1 MKKLNIVILLMLF
14 IFYTFLSTPISY
26 ANGDNS
32 VFLITLDREI
42 DGALPR
48 ILRRAINEAEMS
60 KVDLI
65 ILEINS
71 PGGYIKEAGQIRD
84 ILVSTDIPIYA
95 FVNNNAFSAAAF
107 LALACDRI
115 YMTPQGAIGD
125 AQVILADGQPAPEKI
140 ISAWDGQMRS
150 LAEARGRDPEIASAM
165 VRIEKEIEG
174 LVSKNELLTLTAN
187 QALQYGYCEGIYNS
201 IEELLTALNYH
212 NPKIIKFEQ
221 SLAET
226 LARFI
231 TAPQVASILL
241 SVGMFALII
250 EVFSSG
256 FGIAGIISIISFTLF
271 FGGHIIAGFAN
282 LEFIILFI
290 LGILLLIAE
299 MFFAGF
305 GILGVGGVT
314 LIFLSV
320 IFTARSV
327 SDGLVILGW
336 AILFTIIL
344 LVVFY
349 KLLAKSKRLD
359 KLVLKQQENKEQG
372 YIASAKYEN
381 LLGKEG
387 KTITMLRPSGIA
399 EIDGQRYDVVSEGS
413 FISSNTKIKVVK
425 VGSNN
430 IVVKKID

>member
-1 MKKLNIVILLMLF
+1 MKRFRFLAVFVLL
-14 IFYTFLSTPISY
+14 FLSLFLFTTSSS
-26 ANGDNS
+26 ANGKDTIF
-32 VFLITLDREI
+32 VITLEGPI

-48 ILRRAINEAEMS
+48 ILKRAINEAEMS

-71 PGGYIKEAGQIRD
+71 PGGYVKEAGQIRD

-95 FVNNNAFSAAAF
+95 FVRNNAFSAAAF

-115 YMTPQGAIGD
+115 YMTPQGSIGD

-140 ISAWDGQMRS
+140 ISAWDAQMRS

-174 LVSKNELLTLTAN
+174 LVSSKELLTLTAH
-187 QALQYGYCEGIYNS
+187 QAVQYGYCEGIYNS
-201 IEELLTALNYH
+201 IDELLKALNYK
-212 NPKIIKFEQ
+212 NPQIIIFDQ
-221 SLAET
+221 SWAES

-231 TAPQVASILL
+231 TNPQVASILL
-241 SVGMFALII
+241 SVGMVALII
-250 EVFSSG
+250 EVLAPG
-256 FGIAGIISIISFTLF
+256 FGVAGIISIISFTLF

-290 LGILLLIAE
+290 LGILLLIVE

-305 GILGVGGVT
+305 GIFGVGGVT

-320 IFTARSV
+320 IFTARSF
-327 SDGLVILGW
+327 SDGIVILGW
-336 AILFTIIL
+336 TLLFTIIL
-344 LVVFY
+344 LIIFY
-349 KLLAKSKRLD
+349 RLLSRSKGLD

-372 YIASAKYEN
+372 YIASGKYEE

-387 KTITMLRPSGIA
+387 RTITMLRPSGIA
-399 EIDGQRYDVVSEGS
+399 EIEGQRYDVVSEGG
-413 FISSNTKIKVVK
+413 FISSNAKIKVVK

-430 IVVKKID
+430 IIVKKID